1 MCDCED
7 FCFSYI
13 SFINIIT
20 VATFI
25 NKIYLFGLFIE
36 SDFTFILNKIV
47 LVSRWWSTGDG
58 SNIIVLVSGS

>member
-1 MCDCED
+1 M
-7 FCFSYI
+7 
-13 SFINIIT
+13 
-20 VATFI
+20 ATFI